1 MTTAAYNRIFV
12 LGGETRGNREVVYVP
27 AGEDTD
33 LPANA
38 EYYYTD
44 LVTRFPYELSH

>member
-1 MTTAAYNRIFV
+1 MATAAYNRIFV
-12 LGGETRGNREVVYVP
+12 LGTDAAGNKELVHVP

-33 LPANA
+33 LPVTA

-44 LVTRFPYELSH
+44 ATAKF